1 MFTIP
6 LQRKYYPY
14 KKWHN
19 NFIQVFKNE
28 AALYDK

>member
-1 MFTIP
+1 MFDIH
-6 LQRKYYPY
+6 LHRIYSPY

-28 AALYDK
+28 AGTT